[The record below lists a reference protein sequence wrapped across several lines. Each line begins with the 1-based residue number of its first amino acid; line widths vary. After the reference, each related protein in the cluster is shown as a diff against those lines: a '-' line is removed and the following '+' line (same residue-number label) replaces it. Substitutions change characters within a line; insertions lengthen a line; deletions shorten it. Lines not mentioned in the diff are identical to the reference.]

1 MGDMAKK
8 DLSRAGDIL
17 VFLPLAH
24 FLATVCYFT
33 FLTGEIKLS
42 DVFPWLFWFYFPAV
56 LAAVFFI
63 AVSMLHLFSEGS
75 QDGRTGK
82 VLWTMAFFL
91 VTAPALPLYRFT
103 RMKATLCHGPP

>member
-8 DLSRAGDIL
+8 VLTRAGDIL
-17 VFLPLAH
+17 VFLPLVH
-24 FLATVCYFT
+24 SIATILYFT

-42 DVFPWLFWFYFPAV
+42 DVFPWLFWFYFPGV
-56 LAAVFFI
+56 LAALFFI
-63 AVSMLHLFSEGS
+63 VVSMLHLFSERS
-75 QDGRTGK
+75 QDGRVGK

-91 VTAPALPLYRFT
+91 VTAPALALYRFT